1 MISILHAKRFLV
13 LLGGLALLVSCKKD
27 GNPNNLPDVSP
38 DAYIG
43 KIDGFD
49 SSEQIFPENLKAYW
63 SFDNTNAELRT
74 GITPTEAAGN
84 SFVTEGV
91 RGSSLSLTNGYL
103 YYATQLPQF
112 GPDALKSWT
121 ISVWTKLKNNGSK
134 QTMLF
139 QNARPG
145 YHWGNINLQ
154 LNTQSYP
161 ATNDSVIRL
170 QPRFATANATVKTT
184 ATTGLQ
190 DNLNNVIDK
199 FNLNDWLH
207 IVLTYDIST
216 GVFNNWING
225 VKVGN
230 FSGRG
235 TNPATQLF
243 HLWQPNEIIIGS
255 NYNGIPGKAVN
266 SDVAVAPM
274 TGQVDEL
281 RIYNIS
287 LPDAYV
293 RALHSLGRAKQ

>member
-1 MISILHAKRFLV
+1 
-13 LLGGLALLVSCKKD
+13 
-27 GNPNNLPDVSP
+27 P
-38 DAYIG
+38 
-43 KIDGFD
+43 
-49 SSEQIFPENLKAYW
+49 Q
-63 SFDNTNAELRT
+63 
-74 GITPTEAAGN
+74 
-84 SFVTEGV
+84 FVTD
-91 RGSSLSLTNGYL
+91 S
-103 YYATQLPQF
+103 
-112 GPDALKSWT
+112 LKSWSL
-121 ISVWTKLKNNGSK
+121 SVWVKLKNNGSK

-139 QNARPG
+139 QSARPG

-154 LNTQSYP
+154 LNTNSYP

-170 QPRFATANATVKTT
+170 QPRFTTANATVTTT

-190 DNLNNVIDK
+190 DNLNSVIDK

-207 IVLTYDIST
+207 VVLTYDISSGT
-216 GVFNNWING
+216 FNNWING

-235 TNPATQLF
+235 TNPTTQLF
-243 HLWQPNEIIIGS
+243 RLWQPNEIIIGS

-293 RALHSLGRAKQ
+293 RALYNLGKAKQ